1 MIDLEK
7 VEGYRNIRA
16 NVKGTALNISKYF
29 LGFCISFLVRG
40 FLRRAKFSNIRI
52 SLHGCK
58 KSVKYTGKIFCIFTL
73 RNNYFFP
80 VECYSSLF
88 VVIVK

>member
-7 VEGYRNIRA
+7 VEGYRNLRA
-16 NVKGTALNISKYF
+16 NVKGTALNVSKYF

-40 FLRRAKFSNIRI
+40 FLCRAKFSNIRI
-52 SLHGCK
+52 SLYSCK
-58 KSVKYTGKIFCIFTL
+58 KSVKYTGKFFCIFTL
-73 RNNYFFP
+73 RNKFFFSL
-80 VECYSSLF
+80 ECYSSLF